1 MGHGTSPAGIDL
13 DRLPSI
19 DDGTSPRTDSPA
31 PGPVGLDARSGDA
44 KATEAGIGDQVVG
57 YARRQSGS
65 RIGRGQCFDLA
76 DTALRGAKAKS
87 AADYGKVSPNA
98 DYTWGTPVTLTTV
111 RPGDIVQF
119 RNYVYEQV
127 VVTKTDKATT
137 TDEVDVDRPH
147 HTAIVESVGEDGA
160 VTVFEQNAPEGSAV
174 TQTVLYFRDSTT
186 TSGKRTTTIKV
197 KGTFW
202 FFRPEAN

>member
-1 MGHGTSPAGIDL
+1 LTSARIG
-13 DRLPSI
+13 
-19 DDGTSPRTDSPA
+19 SPT
-31 PGPVGLDARSGDA
+31 PGPVGLDTRSGDA
-44 KATEAGIGDQVVG
+44 KASAASIGDQVVG

-65 RIGRGQCFDLA
+65 RIGKGQCFDLA

-98 DYTWGTPVTLTTV
+98 DYKWGTPVTLTTL

-174 TQTVLYFRDSTT
+174 TQTVLYFKDSTT

-202 FFRPEAN
+202 FFRPEAD